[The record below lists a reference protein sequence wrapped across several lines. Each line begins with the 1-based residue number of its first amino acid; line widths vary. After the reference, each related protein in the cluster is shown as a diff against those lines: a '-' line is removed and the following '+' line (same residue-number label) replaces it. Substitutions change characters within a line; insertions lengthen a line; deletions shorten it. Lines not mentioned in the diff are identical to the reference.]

1 MASAQMLCAG
11 RSGPSASSSTSS
23 LQQSRSHNRS
33 FRSHSLS
40 VSVLSL
46 AWQTQLTVL
55 MTNDHD
61 KRSFAK
67 TGSRHKHIRK
77 FEIVHAFVE
86 LTMSAALA
94 SRQNQA
100 PLPSVEA
107 RQALSTP
114 AVQCNEREENGNSLR
129 LRSIVTDF
137 NKHLCSL
144 LISPDE
150 TKLAL
155 SRGSTWSE
163 RRPQVEW

>member
-1 MASAQMLCAG
+1 MASAQMLCGG
-11 RSGPSASSSTSS
+11 RSRPSASSSTSS

-33 FRSHSLS
+33 SRLHSLS

-46 AWQTQLTVL
+46 VISA
-55 MTNDHD
+55 DFSHD
-61 KRSFAK
+61 KRSFGK

-77 FEIVHAFVE
+77 FGTAHAFAE

-107 RQALSTP
+107 RQALSTS

>member
-1 MASAQMLCAG
+1 
-11 RSGPSASSSTSS
+11 
-23 LQQSRSHNRS
+23 
-33 FRSHSLS
+33 
-40 VSVLSL
+40 
-46 AWQTQLTVL
+46 
-55 MTNDHD
+55 
-61 KRSFAK
+61 
-67 TGSRHKHIRK
+67 
-77 FEIVHAFVE
+77 
-86 LTMSAALA
+86 MSAALA

-150 TKLAL
+150 TNAEQKKHV
-155 SRGSTWSE
+155 E
-163 RRPQVEW
+163 RTSPSGRMVD